1 MKRTDNNMDAV
12 RYVLAFS
19 VVVAH
24 FNYLC
29 GFDIPWP
36 VSSSTGV
43 GGFFALSG
51 FLIYRNFDRR
61 PDIKRYVTSRALRIL
76 PPYVLIVILCAF
88 ALAPFSSLPVSEFFL
103 HPGWWKYLMSN
114 LIFLNFLAPDLPGL
128 FEGPGFVTSAV
139 NGSLWTMKV
148 EWCLYLSVPLVAAL
162 IRALHKKVPS
172 SSWIFIAVIVLSI
185 GYSLLFNH
193 IYYTTGKEI
202 FAILGR
208 QVFGQLS
215 YFYMGVLMYYH
226 LDLLRQWKW
235 VFLAAA
241 LTGLLIMRLLPESIL
256 IIKPVAESTLV
267 IWVSMIGRWGHWFS
281 RHDNVSYDMYL
292 FHFPVIQL
300 AVLLGAP
307 ALGKWPAFLICLATV
322 IVLSFLSWNLIGKPF
337 MKVKK
342 QWLENKKL

>member
-1 MKRTDNNMDAV
+1 
-12 RYVLAFS
+12 
-19 VVVAH
+19 
-24 FNYLC
+24 
-29 GFDIPWP
+29 
-36 VSSSTGV
+36 
-43 GGFFALSG
+43 
-51 FLIYRNFDRR
+51 
-61 PDIKRYVTSRALRIL
+61 
-76 PPYVLIVILCAF
+76 
-88 ALAPFSSLPVSEFFL
+88 
-103 HPGWWKYLMSN
+103 MSN

-128 FEGPGFVTSAV
+128 FEGPEFVTSAV

-281 RHDNVSYDMYL
+281 RHDNVSYDIYL

-307 ALGKWPAFLICLATV
+307 ALGKWPAFLICLAAV
-322 IVLSFLSWNLIGKPF
+322 ILLSFLSWNLIGKPF

-342 QWLENKKL
+342 KWLENKKL

>member
-1 MKRTDNNMDAV
+1 MDAV

-51 FLIYRNFDRR
+51 FLIYHNFDRR

-256 IIKPVAESTLV
+256 IIKPIAESTLV

-281 RHDNVSYDMYL
+281 RHDNVSYDIYL
-292 FHFPVIQL
+292 FHFPIIQL
-300 AVLLGAP
+300 ALHLGIP
-307 ALGKWPAFLICLATV
+307 QLGEWTSFLICVAAVT
-322 IVLSFLSWNLIGKPF
+322 IFSFMSWNLIGKPF
-337 MKVKK
+337 MKLKK
-342 QWLENKKL
+342 HMLKRM

>member
-51 FLIYRNFDRR
+51 FLIYRNFEQR
-61 PDIKRYVTSRALRIL
+61 PIIRHYVLSRTLRIL
-76 PPYVLIVILCAF
+76 PPYVLIVVLCAF
-88 ALAPFSSLPVSEFFL
+88 LLAPFSTLPAREYFL
-103 HPGWWKYLMSN
+103 DPGWWKYLASN
-114 LIFLNFLAPDLPGL
+114 LLFLNFLAPDIPGV
-128 FEGPGFVTSAV
+128 FSGPEFVTSAV

-281 RHDNVSYDMYL
+281 RHDNVSYDIYL
-292 FHFPVIQL
+292 FHFPIIQL

-307 ALGKWPAFLICLATV
+307 ALGKWPTFLICLAAV
-322 IVLSFLSWNLIGKPF
+322 ILLSFLSWNLIGKPF

-342 QWLENKKL
+342 KWLENKKL

>member
-51 FLIYRNFDRR
+51 FLIYRNFDHR

-88 ALAPFSSLPVSEFFL
+88 ALAPFSSLPVPEFFL

-114 LIFLNFLAPDLPGL
+114 IIFLNFLAPDLPGL

-162 IRALHKKVPS
+162 IRTLHKKVRS

-226 LDLLRQWKW
+226 LDLLKQWKW
-235 VFLAAA
+235 VFLAVA
-241 LTGLLIMRLLPESIL
+241 LIGLLIMRLLPESIL
-256 IIKPVAESTLV
+256 IIKPVAESILV

>member
-1 MKRTDNNMDAV
+1 MDAV

-51 FLIYRNFDRR
+51 FLIYHNFDRR

-202 FAILGR
+202 FAILER

-292 FHFPVIQL
+292 FHFPIIQL

-307 ALGKWPAFLICLATV
+307 ALGKWPTFLICLAAV
-322 IVLSFLSWNLIGKPF
+322 ILLSFLSWNLIGKPF

-342 QWLENKKL
+342 KWLENKKL